1 MRPSLKLFF
10 EWLKQTLCRVQVYL
24 REETL
29 QPAQAAQT
37 KMPRNEAKIYQE
49 TDFLSTEG
57 HLLTSS
63 GCFLTLYSSLDVV
76 QVRFTFVAFVCELS
90 NVSNLQ
96 ALFFRKRRIVAP
108 FVFKLRHGR
117 FLKGRLLGSH
127 YAFSFIVLSEF

>member
-10 EWLKQTLCRVQVYL
+10 EWFKQTLRRVQVYL

-49 TDFLSTEG
+49 ADFLSTEG

-63 GCFLTLYSSLDVV
+63 GCFLTLTSSLDVV
-76 QVRFTFVAFVCELS
+76 KVRFTFVAFCL
-90 NVSNLQ
+90 
-96 ALFFRKRRIVAP
+96 
-108 FVFKLRHGR
+108 
-117 FLKGRLLGSH
+117 
-127 YAFSFIVLSEF
+127 